1 MRDSAAR
8 RAPFMLRLWLE
19 TGATVR
25 LAGLAHAFLF
35 IPCGLKTTS
44 YRSANLSFS
53 QHTSTCGAP
62 LDEIGTNTD

>member
-1 MRDSAAR
+1 MQDSAAR

-25 LAGLAHAFLF
+25 LAHAFLF

-44 YRSANLSFS
+44 YRSANLSFF
-53 QHTSTCGAP
+53 QHTSTYGAFP
-62 LDEIGTNTD
+62 R